1 MGIRSS
7 LTDRKGSA
15 TDSPPVENVIREGN
29 LDFTEERG
37 GNNSGPSYQG
47 MLHLSPHFEACGA
60 PVEAES
66 PLGYEVSWC
75 TVILLNVGQMVG
87 TGVFS
92 TPGSILRG
100 IGSVGLSLVYWA
112 IGVLIA
118 MSGLCVYLELASYF
132 PNRSGGEV
140 VYLEQGW
147 PRPKYFLP
155 TAFAAFK
162 VIFAFSSSNAIVLS
176 TYAFRAA
183 GKEPSEWQSKA
194 VAVAGYTAATLIV
207 TFSNKYSL
215 WFANGITCVK
225 LCTLLFIGVT
235 GLVVLAGGVSSVPDP
250 GFNFRNAFA
259 GTTSEA
265 YGITNALVRI
275 NFAYVGWENCFN
287 VVAEIKNPIK
297 TVKRA
302 GPISLCLVAVLYM
315 LCNIAYFA
323 AIPKQEI
330 IEGNTIAAS
339 LFFSKVFGSG
349 SAARSFNILILL
361 SAFGNL
367 VGGKIQ
373 LRPTSLLVASTDQ
386 LRRVADLD
394 FLLLGDYTHRPGSDD
409 PQGVLPFPRFWAS
422 TQPFG
427 TPLGPYSLKYVAT
440 IIMILGPPFGDAF
453 NFAVDLAS
461 YPNAVFGFFMGLGV
475 YTIRR
480 QRKKINVGRTDFRAW
495 DAVVLFYIAVQ
506 VFLLAMPWVPPAD
519 GVNGGNVSFF
529 YASAILTG
537 IGLLGVCALYYYLWI
552 QVLPKRRGY
561 EIRQELIVL
570 ETGEATNNLVNVP
583 ISQLAEWDRTHDVA
597 GKRYP
602 TITGVQLKGEE
613 NSEAYQRHVKEQ
625 VVEAKV

>member
-37 GNNSGPSYQG
+37 GNNSGPSYQ
-47 MLHLSPHFEACGA
+47 EACGA

-367 VGGKIQ
+367 VTTLIGQGRMI
-373 LRPTSLLVASTDQ
+373 RECG
-386 LRRVADLD
+386 R
-394 FLLLGDYTHRPGSDD
+394 
-409 PQGVLPFPRFWAS
+409 QGVLPFPRFWAS